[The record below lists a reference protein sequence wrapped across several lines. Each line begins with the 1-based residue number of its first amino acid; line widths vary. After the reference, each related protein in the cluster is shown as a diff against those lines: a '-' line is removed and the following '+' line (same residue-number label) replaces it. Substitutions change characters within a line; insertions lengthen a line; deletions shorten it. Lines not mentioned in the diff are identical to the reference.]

1 MKKYTQKI
9 IILCAYF
16 VHFNVILGCEDNS
29 RPSQAQL
36 RQTEAMNIIKQEY
49 DDPFPERDQTTD
61 TRERLRALRLFVRS
75 IYYSAQQDLQAI
87 ESTQQALC
95 ELLIIEDGKH
105 RLRDDVLLNFA
116 ARSPQNARAVYTYRS
131 RNLTVDPDTQSS
143 FLRLCIGFAQIP
155 CNKEGAESII
165 REGFCLAG
173 ISFYYRSLHKIDS
186 QIDKDGNWKRIA
198 LPDEYRDLETCKQ
211 ADRLHA
217 QAALFKSPEQPSAH
231 TDFLPVGYEK
241 IHASQK
247 PTCCTLQ

>member
-36 RQTEAMNIIKQEY
+36 RQTEEMNIIKQEY

-75 IYYSAQQDLQAI
+75 IYYSAEQDLQAI

-95 ELLIIEDGKH
+95 ELLSIEDGKH

-116 ARSPQNARAVYTYRS
+116 ARSPQNARAVFTYCSRS
-131 RNLTVDPDTQSS
+131 LTFDPDTNHS
-143 FLRLCIGFAQIP
+143 FVRLCIGFAQIP
-155 CNKEGAESII
+155 CNKERAESIM
-165 REGFCLAG
+165 RENFRHAG
-173 ISFYYRSLHKIDS
+173 ISFHYRSLHTIDS
-186 QIDKDGNWKRIA
+186 HIDEDGNWKRIP

-217 QAALFKSPEQPSAH
+217 QAALFKSQEQLSAH
-231 TDFLPVGYEK
+231 TDFLPIGCEE
-241 IHASQK
+241 IHASRK
-247 PTCCTLQ
+247 PACCILQ